1 MSMSRGRKILITIT
15 AAGAGLLGLG
25 GCMVLKNPPMDNSAI
40 DAYSRA
46 AASEVNGPSTESDPS
61 QAILD
66 GISRW
71 KALLA
76 DLSEENIRG
85 KTASVYADTL
95 FFNDTLK
102 TLRSAEEIE
111 SYLLETAGMLQFGRV
126 TYEDVAI
133 SGDNVY
139 IRWRMVY
146 RSKTLNKKQDIVT
159 IGMSHLRFDPQ
170 GKVVLHQDF
179 WDSTRGIFEHV
190 PVIGAGIRAVK
201 KRL

>member
-1 MSMSRGRKILITIT
+1 MARRPLLYLA
-15 AAGAGLLGLG
+15 AAGAALLSFG
-25 GCMVLKNPPMDNSAI
+25 GCLALKPHQMDNSAI
-40 DAYSRA
+40 EAYATA
-46 AASEVNGPSTESDPS
+46 AKKTDSGTTAPGTST
-61 QAILD
+61 QQ
-66 GISRW
+66 GIERW

-85 KTASVYADTL
+85 KTSSVYADKF

-102 TLRSAEEIE
+102 TLHGPEELE
-111 SYLLETAGMLQFGRV
+111 DYLLETAEMLQYGRV
-126 TYEDVAI
+126 SYEDVAI
-133 SGDNVY
+133 SGDDVY

-146 RSKTLNKKQDIVT
+146 RSKKLNKKQDIDT
-159 IGMSHLRFDPQ
+159 IGVSHLRFDSA

-190 PVIGAGIRAVK
+190 PLVGSGIRAVK